1 MSMLFNPPAVPG
13 PPPPPPHPATLA
25 QPSIQGAG
33 SSAAQAAAAAAG
45 QGFASTIKSGSEGAA
60 PPPVAKMLLGQ

>member
-1 MSMLFNPPAVPG
+1 MLFNPPAVPG

-33 SSAAQAAAAAAG
+33 SSAAQAAAADAG

>member
-13 PPPPPPHPATLA
+13 PPPPLPHPSTIATA
-25 QPSIQGAG
+25 PIQGAG
-33 SSAAQAAAAAAG
+33 SAAQQAAAAAAG